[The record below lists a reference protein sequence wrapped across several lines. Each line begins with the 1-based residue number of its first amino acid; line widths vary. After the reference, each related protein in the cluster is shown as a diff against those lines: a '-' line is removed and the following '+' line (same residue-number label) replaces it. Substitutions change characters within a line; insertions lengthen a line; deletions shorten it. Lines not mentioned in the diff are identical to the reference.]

1 MSVSAVTWEGDI
13 ASTGAVGVAGSGIR
27 PAATVGLE
35 VGADVSGGGLLSNPA
50 QSSVDAYSYSALVNR
65 FYSVMLLTQSL
76 S

>member
-1 MSVSAVTWEGDI
+1 MRQLAFLQKK
-13 ASTGAVGVAGSGIR
+13 GVKFDRRI
-27 PAATVGLE
+27 
-35 VGADVSGGGLLSNPA
+35 DHPA